1 MFTGI
6 IQELGT
12 IQKIEKL
19 EGLTRLTFSAPKTLK
34 SGIKKMGD
42 SIAVDG
48 ACLTVTA
55 LTADTF
61 TAEAIPETLKKTI
74 IGTYQEGT
82 KINLES
88 PVKVGD
94 TLDGHMV
101 QGHVDFMSTV
111 KSMIKDGDSSI
122 LSINFPLEQSKFFA
136 LKGSVTIN
144 GVSLTISY
152 LGNDYF
158 EVSLIPETL
167 KNTNLAQL
175 TEGSQVN
182 IEIDLIARYLDR
194 LLDDKEKET
203 KYSFLKER
211 NFL

>member
-19 EGLTRLTFSAPKTLK
+19 EGLTRLTIHAPKILST
-34 SGIKKMGD
+34 SSKKIGD

-48 ACLTVTA
+48 ACLTVTS
-55 LTADTF
+55 LTTETF
-61 TAEAIPETLKKTI
+61 TAEAIPESLKKTI
-74 IGTYQEGT
+74 IGNYTEGT

-88 PVKVGD
+88 PVKIGD

-101 QGHVDFMSTV
+101 QGHVDFTSTV
-111 KSMIKDGDSSI
+111 KSSQKDGDSLI
-122 LSINFPLEQSKFFA
+122 IGINFPIEQSRYFA

-144 GVSLTISY
+144 GTSLTISY

-158 EVSLIPETL
+158 EVSLIPETIN
-167 KNTNLAQL
+167 NTNLSL
-175 TEGSQVN
+175 LKEGSPVN

-194 LLDDKEKET
+194 LLEGKEKEI
-203 KYSFLKER
+203 KYSFLKQR
-211 NFL
+211 NFI